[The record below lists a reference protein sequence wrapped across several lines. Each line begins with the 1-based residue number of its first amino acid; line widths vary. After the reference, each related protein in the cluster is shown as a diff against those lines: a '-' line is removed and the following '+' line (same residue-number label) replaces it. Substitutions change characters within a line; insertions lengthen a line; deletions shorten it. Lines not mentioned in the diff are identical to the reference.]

1 MSNLSFAELSPGYE
15 FPSFTYELDN
25 AIINKYLKAV
35 DSPVCEHIPP
45 LAIAAY
51 AMNSMTQSIT
61 LPPGSIHASQ
71 EFEFLQP
78 VPIGAKITCRAKVVR
93 KLVRS
98 SMNMLVLDVSVFNEK
113 DEKVQSG
120 KTTIVLPAS
129 RENE

>member
-1 MSNLSFAELSPGYE
+1 MSNLSFAELTPGYE
-15 FPSFTYELDN
+15 FPPFVYELDN
-25 AIINKYLKAV
+25 TIISKYLNAV
-35 DSPVCEHIPP
+35 ESPVCEYIPP
-45 LAIAAY
+45 LAIAVY
-51 AMNSMTQSIT
+51 AMNSMTQSIA

-71 EFEFLQP
+71 EFAFLQP

-98 SMNMLVLDVSVFNEK
+98 SMNMLVLEMSVFNQK

-129 RENE
+129 REDD

>member
-1 MSNLSFAELSPGYE
+1 MASLSFAELTPGYE
-15 FPSFTYELDN
+15 FPPFEYELDN
-25 AIINKYLKAV
+25 TIISKYLKAV
-35 DSPVCEHIPP
+35 EAPVYEYVPP
-45 LAIAAY
+45 LAIAVY

-71 EFEFLQP
+71 EFVFLQP
-78 VPIGAKITCRAKVVR
+78 VTIGAKIRCCARVVR

-98 SMNMLVLDVSVFNEK
+98 SMNMLVLETNVFNEK

-129 RENE
+129 RLDA

>member
-1 MSNLSFAELSPGYE
+1 MSNLSLAELSPGYE
-15 FPSFTYELDN
+15 FPSFAYELDTT
-25 AIINKYLKAV
+25 IINRYVQAV
-35 DSPVCEHIPP
+35 EGPECEFIPP

-51 AMNSMTQSIT
+51 AMKSMIQSIT

-78 VPIGAKITCRAKVVR
+78 VPIGAQISCRAKVVR
-93 KLVRS
+93 KLARS
-98 SMNMLVLDVSVFNEK
+98 SMNMLVLEVNVFNEK